1 MIVYYQII
9 NQIRKRNIEEIEQH
23 LQHFNYMNSNELLKN
38 LVNPLL
44 YIYRNILWNLLDYPD
59 VYNREELAGKISL
72 PEVRVQ
78 VW

>member
-1 MIVYYQII
+1 MNFI
-9 NQIRKRNIEEIEQH
+9 NV
-23 LQHFNYMNSNELLKN
+23 HFFCLK
-38 LVNPLL
+38 L
-44 YIYRNILWNLLDYPD
+44 LLDYPD

>member
-1 MIVYYQII
+1 MYILKKTDFYYI
-9 NQIRKRNIEEIEQH
+9 
-23 LQHFNYMNSNELLKN
+23 
-38 LVNPLL
+38 
-44 YIYRNILWNLLDYPD
+44 DYPD

>member
-1 MIVYYQII
+1 MI
-9 NQIRKRNIEEIEQH
+9 NFE
-23 LQHFNYMNSNELLKN
+23 M
-38 LVNPLL
+38 
-44 YIYRNILWNLLDYPD
+44 ILIDYPD

>member
-1 MIVYYQII
+1 M
-9 NQIRKRNIEEIEQH
+9 R
-23 LQHFNYMNSNELLKN
+23 
-38 LVNPLL
+38 LVA
-44 YIYRNILWNLLDYPD
+44 LDYPD

>member
-1 MIVYYQII
+1 M
-9 NQIRKRNIEEIEQH
+9 
-23 LQHFNYMNSNELLKN
+23 LFFLHF
-38 LVNPLL
+38 
-44 YIYRNILWNLLDYPD
+44 IDYPD